1 MQLMKLKESKMDI
14 KAKVMGQNPNVVPRD
29 VSNFLAKEKIDNI
42 YEALAIINKRSNQ
55 LTVELKDE
63 LRSKLED
70 FTQTNEAIEEVIENK
85 EQIEITRF
93 YERLPNPAIIATEE
107 FLNDELLWEYRD
119 QDGDTIE

>member
-1 MQLMKLKESKMDI
+1 MDI

-29 VSNFLAKEKIDNI
+29 VSDFLSKEKIDNI
-42 YEALAIINKRSNQ
+42 YEALAIINKRANQ
-55 LTVELKDE
+55 LTVDLKEE

-70 FTQTNEAIEEVIENK
+70 FTQANEAIEEVIENK

-107 FLNDELLWEYRD
+107 FLNNELVWEYRD
-119 QDGDTIE
+119 QDGNLVE

>member
-1 MQLMKLKESKMDI
+1 MDI
-14 KAKVMGQNPNVVPRD
+14 KAKVMGQNPNVVSRD
-29 VSNFLAKEKIDNI
+29 VSDFLNKEKIDNI

-55 LTVELKDE
+55 LTIELKDE

-70 FTQTNEAIEEVIENK
+70 FTQANEAIEEIIENK

-107 FLNDELLWEYRD
+107 FLNDELMWEYRD
-119 QDGDTIE
+119 EEGNEIE